1 MSQEFTF
8 NPLLTQLQ
16 RRSSLWVPHCGASPA
31 PSASAL
37 GTRPAGR
44 PGALGSDACDACRAS
59 GPVAGAPHGAAPR
72 LTTTVCVRR
81 PDTGFSSPG
90 RTADLAPVL
99 QQPERGHTPAGAS
112 EILVPQSKGL
122 ARPAPRTP
130 SLCRRGR
137 ARGPLAGGADRR
149 LTAIATHLAPFLRR
163 LTTTASRRSTA
174 AFHVLLLRGSRMCRP
189 QTCPSGIKNQFEL
202 MIVDKQDTR
211 SSDTSHALAEE
222 TYIRKGRLR
231 SQEKGSSK
239 PRETC

>member
-81 PDTGFSSPG
+81 PYPGFSSPG

-99 QQPERGHTPAGAS
+99 QRPERGHTPAGAS

-122 ARPAPRTP
+122 ATGSPHPPALRLEPPVPSVTHSRAPPPRSRPAPRCAGTFPAARTSP
-130 SLCRRGR
+130 SSVSDLPSPSC
-137 ARGPLAGGADRR
+137 
-149 LTAIATHLAPFLRR
+149 TAPSFPQSHFRSPRSEAMPAAFVFSR
-163 LTTTASRRSTA
+163 SRRCCWLFVRVARDSHQLA
-174 AFHVLLLRGSRMCRP
+174 LLGGVWYP
-189 QTCPSGIKNQFEL
+189 PN
-202 MIVDKQDTR
+202 
-211 SSDTSHALAEE
+211 
-222 TYIRKGRLR
+222 
-231 SQEKGSSK
+231 
-239 PRETC
+239 

>member
-112 EILVPQSKGL
+112 EILVPKSKGL

-130 SLCRRGR
+130 PLCVWSPPFHQPLTRAPPASFTPGSALCWHVPRR
-137 ARGPLAGGADRR
+137 
-149 LTAIATHLAPFLRR
+149 
-163 LTTTASRRSTA
+163 
-174 AFHVLLLRGSRMCRP
+174 
-189 QTCPSGIKNQFEL
+189 
-202 MIVDKQDTR
+202 QDV
-211 SSDTSHALAEE
+211 AL
-222 TYIRKGRLR
+222 IGF
-231 SQEKGSSK
+231 
-239 PRETC
+239 

>member
-1 MSQEFTF
+1 MLSSVLEIMTTPVPCHLL
-8 NPLLTQLQ
+8 NPQLQ

-31 PSASAL
+31 PWASVL

-112 EILVPQSKGL
+112 DILVPKSKGL

-130 SLCRRGR
+130 PLCVWSPPFHQPLTRAPPASLTPGSALCWHVPRR
-137 ARGPLAGGADRR
+137 
-149 LTAIATHLAPFLRR
+149 
-163 LTTTASRRSTA
+163 
-174 AFHVLLLRGSRMCRP
+174 
-189 QTCPSGIKNQFEL
+189 
-202 MIVDKQDTR
+202 QDV
-211 SSDTSHALAEE
+211 AL
-222 TYIRKGRLR
+222 IGF
-231 SQEKGSSK
+231 
-239 PRETC
+239 